1 MAWAT
6 QASKPPGGP
15 QWIREIKHD
24 GSRLIARKRDGSRV
38 PIARVNV
45 ECLTGFGGV
54 AVTSHFAIGQGAHNP
69 VIARVPVL
77 ARHAKRSAAPP
88 LA

>member
-15 QWIREIKHD
+15 QWIHEIKHD
-24 GSRLIARKRDGSRV
+24 GNRLIARKRDGSRV

-45 ECLTGFGGV
+45 EYLTGFGG
-54 AVTSHFAIGQGAHNP
+54 AVTSHFAIGQGGHNP
-69 VIARVPVL
+69 VIAPVPVL